1 MQYRTFG
8 KLDWRPSALG
18 FGAMRLPVIDNDMSR
33 IDEEEATRMIRH
45 AIDHGVNYVDTA
57 YSYHQQQGEPF
68 VGRALKDGYRERVRV
83 ATKMPTWLIEKPEDF
98 DRYLALQLER
108 LQVERIDFYLLHALE
123 AARWARLRDLGVLD
137 WAERQMAA
145 GLIGYLGFSFHDSF
159 EVFKEIVDAYDRWT
173 LAQIQ
178 YNYMDVD
185 YQAGQRGLRYAA
197 AKGLAVVIMEPLRGG
212 QLARVPPPQPVAA
225 LWATASRQRTPADWA
240 LQWLWNQPEVSLVL
254 SGMSTMQQVEENLAS
269 ADRSGVGSL
278 SAEELALIER
288 VRAAYR
294 GLSPIPCTQ
303 CRYCV
308 PCPNGVEIPH
318 IFEIYNQVMMYDD
331 PRTGRM
337 LYGWLK
343 ETQRADQCVECGQCQ
358 DACPQGIAII
368 EWLKK
373 AHALLGAE

>member
-18 FGAMRLPVIDNDMSR
+18 FGAMRLPVIDHDMSR

-57 YSYHQQQGEPF
+57 YPYHQQQGEPF
-68 VGRALKDGYRERVRV
+68 VGRALRDGYRERVRL

-159 EVFKEIVDAYDRWT
+159 EVFKEIVDACDHWT

-212 QLARVPPPQPVAA
+212 QLARVPPPQAVAA
-225 LWATASRQRTPADWA
+225 LWATADRQRTPADWA

-269 ADRSGVGSL
+269 AGRSGVGSL

-308 PCPNGVEIPH
+308 PCPNGVEIPR
-318 IFEIYNQVMMYDD
+318 IFEIYNDVMMYND

-358 DACPQGIAII
+358 DACPQGIPII